1 MNDPVQ
7 GIYLGFYPGIDQF
20 CLSIR
25 YLPGVY
31 LLEGFYVLPTRKSAK
46 SHKILRKFEPKWVI
60 TLLVKRYIPPK
71 VKTWVNN
78 FLLLALGFYLNP
90 STPQVGTHA

>member
-1 MNDPVQ
+1 MNEGIYKVQ

-46 SHKILRKFEPKWVI
+46 SHIILE
-60 TLLVKRYIPPK
+60 
-71 VKTWVNN
+71 N
-78 FLLLALGFYLNP
+78 LN
-90 STPQVGTHA
+90 QNG